1 MSQVRTPPHQSH
13 HVLINKSVHARS
25 ETKSVHQH
33 KDHEREENKEKSM
46 YGPGSRF
53 FLDSDDRSWN
63 TDEYTYLLETGGYAD
78 TPGNGPSQS
87 RLTMFARWKIFIIIS
102 RSSFE
107 TLHIIILITVTFVRR
122 K

>member
-46 YGPGSRF
+46 YGPGSCF
-53 FLDSDDRSWN
+53 SLDSDYRS
-63 TDEYTYLLETGGYAD
+63 
-78 TPGNGPSQS
+78 
-87 RLTMFARWKIFIIIS
+87 
-102 RSSFE
+102 
-107 TLHIIILITVTFVRR
+107 
-122 K
+122 

>member
-1 MSQVRTPPHQSH
+1 MSQVRTHPHQSH

-53 FLDSDDRSWN
+53 FLDSV
-63 TDEYTYLLETGGYAD
+63 A
-78 TPGNGPSQS
+78 PIVI
-87 RLTMFARWKIFIIIS
+87 MI
-102 RSSFE
+102 
-107 TLHIIILITVTFVRR
+107 LHGVNSLRG
-122 K
+122 